1 LLHRTPK
8 TEEADVKTI
17 CLLAACLWVGAA
29 AAQGQQAP
37 PAKPHTH
44 EGAAPP
50 AAFAA
55 SSSRPYAG
63 LARDAMAIMDDGMR
77 RAPMDG
83 VPEHDF
89 VTMMIPHHQGA
100 IDMAKAILVHTTD
113 PELRNLAQ
121 GIIAEQQNEINVMQ
135 AWLRRYQAAHG
146 RHAPA
151 AVSSRNDKASHA
163 HH

>member
-1 LLHRTPK
+1 L
-8 TEEADVKTI
+8 KTI
-17 CLLAACLWVGAA
+17 YLFAACLWVDAA

-37 PAKPHTH
+37 QANPHAH
-44 EGAAPP
+44 GGAVPP
-50 AAFAA
+50 AAFVA
-55 SSSRPYAG
+55 SSSRPYAD
-63 LARDAMAIMDDGMR
+63 LASDAMAIMDDGMR

-121 GIIAEQQNEINVMQ
+121 GIIAEQQNEIKVMQ
-135 AWLRRYQAAHG
+135 AWLKRYRAAHV
-146 RHAPA
+146 RRAPA
-151 AVSSRNDKASHA
+151 TLPARTDKDSHA